1 MRHSYEQ
8 SYDLSN
14 YDDDMCLKPPLLM
27 WLVVLYLSRAI
38 MLPVAMGMGHVA
50 GVDSAAMTAL
60 RGFWSQ
66 DQLLPALIAIP
77 VLYAL
82 CRRVPT
88 ASRQVRWI
96 WARGRIFLAIAA
108 GLDIALPLLAPL
120 WHHDI
125 DDQFLASAFVA
136 GIKTCFLLYALMA
149 RRVRDTFADF
159 PAAANVR
166 ANTE

>member
-14 YDDDMCLKPPLLM
+14 YDDDMCLKPPLLL

-38 MLPVAMGMGHVA
+38 MLPVAIGIGHVA
-50 GVDSAAMTAL
+50 GVDSAAMTVL

-66 DQLLPALIAIP
+66 EQLLPALLAIP

-88 ASRQVRWI
+88 ASQQVRWI
-96 WARGRIFLAIAA
+96 WSRGRIFLTIAA
-108 GLDIALPLLAPL
+108 ALDIAVPLLAPL

-125 DDQFLASAFVA
+125 DDQLLALAVVA
-136 GIKTCFLLYALMA
+136 GIKACFLLYALMA

-159 PAAANVR
+159 PLSPEVAAK
-166 ANTE
+166 